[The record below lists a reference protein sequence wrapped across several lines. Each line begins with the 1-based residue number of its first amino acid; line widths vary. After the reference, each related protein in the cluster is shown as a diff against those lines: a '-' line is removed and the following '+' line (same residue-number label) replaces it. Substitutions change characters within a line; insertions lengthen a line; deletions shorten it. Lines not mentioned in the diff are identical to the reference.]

1 MTEKSTFEQA
11 LAELESVVERLQR
24 PDIPLDEALALYRR
38 GTELAAQSER
48 LLSAAELQVQQLTRA
63 VQERF
68 EEYAV
73 EEAAVTD
80 EGDPPNVSG
89 HDSSE

>member
-1 MTEKSTFEQA
+1 MTQESTFEQA

-24 PDIPLDEALALYRR
+24 PDLPLDEALALYRR
-38 GTELAAQSER
+38 GTELAARSES

-68 EEYAV
+68 EEYAL
-73 EEAAVTD
+73 EAESEPEAA
-80 EGDPPNVSG
+80 DPVGPP
-89 HDSSE
+89 DQAL